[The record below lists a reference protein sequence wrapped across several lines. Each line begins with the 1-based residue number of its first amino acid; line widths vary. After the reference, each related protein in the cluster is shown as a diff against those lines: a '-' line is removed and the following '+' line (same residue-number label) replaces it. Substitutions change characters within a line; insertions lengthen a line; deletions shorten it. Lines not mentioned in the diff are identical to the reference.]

1 MPDIATVLKEE
12 ISRLARK
19 EQKAESDRQKKAAA
33 QSRSEITALKRRLV
47 DLERI
52 VSTLTKK
59 VTGKAPAEAV
69 GLKKQVRFSPQRLQA
84 WRKKVKLSA
93 AELAQLVGVSAQTVY
108 HWEAGKA
115 RPKPSQLAQ
124 LAELR
129 TGGKR
134 KLAVRLSSVGGA
146 EPTPQAGT
154 ETAGTP

>member
-52 VSTLTKK
+52 VSTLAKK